1 MQPNL
6 MKVRR
11 LALVVSASGGAALLL
26 IAGFIAYCAYTLPLS
41 RGPAV
46 DTPAATAYASAAGAP
61 FAIRGVY
68 RGEPVTADRLPANL
82 AKAVVA
88 VEDRRFYSHHGVD
101 LRGVLRSAWHNLW
114 RQSVEGGSTIT
125 QQLARLNYLSNERS
139 LRRKVQEVMLALW
152 LESRLSKQEIL
163 TRYLNGVYFGAGAI
177 GADAAA
183 KRYFGKKATDLDIAE
198 AAVLAGLIRAPSH
211 LAPSRNPKAA
221 RRRGE
226 VVLEAMVRAGAID
239 ERTAAAAR
247 AKPVQLA
254 VAPETSPN
262 DNYFLDTAEAEVK
275 RLIGSPPLDLSV
287 TTTFDPN
294 LQDAA
299 ERTVKHWLTEEG
311 ARRHI
316 GQVAVVAMAPDGAVL
331 AMVGGRDYTESQF
344 NRVTQARRQ
353 PGSLFKIVVYLA
365 AFNSG
370 YKPDSLMV
378 DKPVQI
384 DDWQPRNYDGQF
396 RGPVTLKTAFAQ
408 SINSVAAQLAQAVG
422 IDKVIAMAKSLGI
435 QSELRAEPGLALGSA
450 EVTLLEM
457 TRAMDAI
464 ATDTRSTEPYT
475 VRVIRAPS
483 ATLYTRPDTPA
494 ERPDW
499 HAARAPMM
507 HLLEAV
513 VTDGTGKAA
522 RLDRR
527 AAGKTGTTDDYRD
540 AWFVGFTTDIV
551 VGVWVGNDDNKP
563 MDQVTGGD
571 LPARIWH
578 DFVVEATRIM
588 KQPPASG
595 PAAVTGSSTKPAASP
610 ALAKTPDAAVPATP
624 APAVPTAAPAVAAAP
639 PSPVS
644 AAPAP
649 PPSLRGVPQV
659 VDSATLRLNTAVIRL
674 SGVEGTTGKPA
685 EELGRY
691 IRGREVSCQPVGD
704 GAGQYRCTVGDYDLG
719 EAVLLNGAGRAAG
732 NAPARLRQAEQ
743 QARVAGRGI
752 WAR

>member
-6 MKVRR
+6 GKVRR
-11 LALVVSASGGAALLL
+11 LALVVSAAGGAALLV
-26 IAGFIAYCAYTLPLS
+26 IVGFIAYCAYTLPLS
-41 RGPAV
+41 RGTAAEG
-46 DTPAATAYASAAGAP
+46 PAAATVYATAAGAP
-61 FAIRGVY
+61 FAVRGVY
-68 RGEPVTADRLPANL
+68 HGEPVTADRLPANL

-88 VEDRRFYSHHGVD
+88 VEDRRFYSHHGID

-114 RQSVEGGSTIT
+114 HRGVQGGSTIT

-163 TRYLNGVYFGAGAI
+163 ARYLNGVYFGAGAI

-183 KRYFGKKATDLDIAE
+183 KRYFGKTATDLDLPE
-198 AAVLAGLIRAPSH
+198 AAMLAGLIRAPSH

-226 VVLEAMVRAGAID
+226 IVLEAMVRAGVID
-239 ERTAAAAR
+239 ERAAATAR

-254 VAPETSPN
+254 MAPETNPN

-275 RLIGSPPLDLSV
+275 RLIGAPPLDLSV

-294 LQDAA
+294 LQDSA
-299 ERTVKHWLTEEG
+299 ERTIKHWLAEEG
-311 ARRHI
+311 ARRHV
-316 GQVAVVAMAPDGAVL
+316 GQAALVAIAPDGAVL
-331 AMVGGRDYTESQF
+331 AMVGGRDYAESQF

-365 AFNSG
+365 ALSSG
-370 YKPDSLMV
+370 YKPDSVLV

-384 DDWQPRNYDGQF
+384 DDWQPRNYDGRF
-396 RGPVTLKTAFAQ
+396 RGPVSLKTAFAQ
-408 SINSVAAQLAQAVG
+408 SINSVAAQLGQAVG
-422 IDKVIAMAKSLGI
+422 IDQVIAMAKNLGI

-464 ATDTRSTEPYT
+464 ATDTRSIESYT

-483 ATLYTRPDTPA
+483 ATLYTRPDTPV

-513 VTDGTGKAA
+513 VTEGTGKAA

-527 AAGKTGTTDDYRD
+527 AAGKTGTTDEYRD
-540 AWFVGFTTDIV
+540 AWFIGFTTDIV

-563 MDQVTGGD
+563 MDEVTGGD

-578 DFVVEATRIM
+578 DFVIEAERIL

-595 PAAVTGSSTKPAASP
+595 PAALTGSSTEQPVATIP
-610 ALAKTPDAAVPATP
+610 AKTAIPVGSTP
-624 APAVPTAAPAVAAAP
+624 PQA
-639 PSPVS
+639 
-644 AAPAP
+644 
-649 PPSLRGVPQV
+649 LRGVPQI
-659 VDSATLRLNTAVIRL
+659 VDTATLRLNGTVIRL
-674 SGVEGTTGKPA
+674 SGIAGEGGKPA
-685 EELGRY
+685 QELGQY
-691 IRGREVSCQPVGD
+691 IRGREVVCQPAEAA
-704 GAGQYRCTVGDYDLG
+704 AGQYRCKLGEYDLG
-719 EAVLLNGAGRAAG
+719 EAVLLNGAGRASDD
-732 NAPARLRQAEQ
+732 APERLRQAEQ
-743 QARVAGRGI
+743 QARHAGRGI

>member
-1 MQPNL
+1 MQANL
-6 MKVRR
+6 VKLRR
-11 LALVVSASGGAALLL
+11 LALLVSATGGGAVVL

-46 DTPAATAYASAAGAP
+46 ESPPAATAYATAAERP
-61 FAIRGVY
+61 FAVRGVY
-68 RGEPVTADRLPANL
+68 HGEPVAADRLPGNL

-88 VEDRRFYSHHGVD
+88 VEDRRFYSHHGID
-101 LRGVLRSAWHNLW
+101 LRGIARSAWHNLW
-114 RQSVEGGSTIT
+114 RRSVEGGSTIT
-125 QQLARLNYLSNERS
+125 QQLARLSYLSTDRS
-139 LRRKVQEVMLALW
+139 LRRKVQEVMLAFW
-152 LESRLSKQEIL
+152 LESRLGKQEIL
-163 TRYLNGVYFGAGAI
+163 ARYLNGVYFGAGAI

-183 KRYFGKKATDLDIAE
+183 KRYFGKKVADLDVTE
-198 AAVLAGLIRAPSH
+198 AAMLAGLIRAPSH

-226 VVLEAMVRAGAID
+226 IVLQAMVETGAID

-247 AKPVQLA
+247 AKPAQLT
-254 VAPETSPN
+254 VTPETNPN

-275 RLIGSPPLDLSV
+275 RLIGAPPLDLSV

-294 LQDAA
+294 LQDLA
-299 ERTVKHWLTEEG
+299 ERTVKHWLGDEG
-311 ARRHI
+311 SRRRV
-316 GQVAVVAMAPDGAVL
+316 GQAALVAMAPDGAIL

-365 AFNSG
+365 ALNAGF
-370 YKPDSLMV
+370 KPDSVMV

-384 DDWQPRNYDGQF
+384 EDWQPRNYDGQF
-396 RGPVTLKTAFAQ
+396 RGPVTLKTAFSQ
-408 SINSVAAQLAQAVG
+408 SINTVAAQLAQAVG
-422 IDKVIAMAKSLGI
+422 MDKVVAMAESLGI
-435 QSELRAEPGLALGSA
+435 QSELRVEPGLALGSA

-464 ATDTRSTEPYT
+464 ATDNRSIEPYA
-475 VRVIRAPS
+475 VRVIRAPA
-483 ATLYTRPDTPA
+483 ATLYTRPETPVD
-494 ERPDW
+494 RPDW

-513 VTDGTGKAA
+513 VTEGTGKAA

-527 AAGKTGTTDDYRD
+527 AAGKTGTTDEYRD
-540 AWFVGFTTDIV
+540 AWFVGFTSDIV

-578 DFVVEATRIM
+578 DFAVEALRIL
-588 KQPPASG
+588 KQPAGSA
-595 PAAVTGSSTKPAASP
+595 PAALTGSSAG
-610 ALAKTPDAAVPATP
+610 
-624 APAVPTAAPAVAAAP
+624 PAVATAPAKTTAVPVAAT
-639 PSPVS
+639 PSPQ
-644 AAPAP
+644 A
-649 PPSLRGVPQV
+649 LRGVPQI
-659 VDSATLRLNTAVIRL
+659 VDTSTLRINGSVVRL
-674 SGVEGTTGKPA
+674 SGVAGEAGKPA
-685 EELGRY
+685 QELGQY
-691 IRGREVSCQPVGD
+691 IRGREIACHPAD
-704 GAGQYRCTVGDYDLG
+704 AAGQYRCTLGGYDLG

-732 NAPARLRQAEQ
+732 DAPERLRQAEQ
-743 QARVAGRGI
+743 QARLAGRGI